1 MYRKMFYTE
10 FRIAY
15 LDLLLLPLETQKNV
29 DIKFFFKLL
38 SRSR

>member
-15 LDLLLLPLETQKNV
+15 LDISLLPLETQENV
-29 DIKFFFKLL
+29 DIKFFKLL